1 MIELEALAVEV
12 ADAVTAAVRPLLGDP
27 AARVPLGWAPGG
39 DATLGIDEVAER
51 EVDRLLAA
59 AGDVATY
66 SEDRGLVVH
75 GRPRGI
81 LVIDPVDGTRPA
93 AAGLES
99 ACVSVAVLP
108 PREDATL
115 GEVTFGV
122 VQELRSGVRFTAGR
136 GGGAR
141 VAAVDGSSIPVRPT
155 TTRDLASMFWA
166 AGTRGRPVRPVT
178 TVLEHLID
186 GVAMLGGHFD
196 LGSVAFDLTRI
207 VTGQLDAY
215 IDVGRRIVDEV
226 PSTEPEFLRVGQGSI
241 CANFPH
247 DVAAAALIL
256 GEAGGVVTRADG
268 RSLADHPAVGS
279 GREHGLS
286 VVAASNPVLHRAIL
300 AEVDRGMIRLA
311 GADLR
316 D

>member
-1 MIELEALAVEV
+1 MTGLVDLAVAV
-12 ADAVTAAVRPLLGDP
+12 AAAVTRAVRPLLGDP
-27 AARVPLGWAPGG
+27 AARVPVGWAPGG

-51 EVDRLLAA
+51 EVDRLLAE

-93 AAGLES
+93 AAGLEA

-115 GEVTFGV
+115 GEVRFGV
-122 VQELRSGVRFTAGR
+122 VQELRSGTRFTAAR
-136 GGGAR
+136 GAGAR
-141 VAAVDGSSIPVRPT
+141 VEAADGTPIPVGT
-155 TTRDLASMFWA
+155 TATTDLRAMFWA
-166 AGTRGRPVRPVT
+166 GGTRGRPVRPVT
-178 TVLEHLID
+178 LVLEHLID
-186 GVAMLGGHFD
+186 GVAMHGGYFD
-196 LGSVAFDLTRI
+196 HGSVAFDLTRI

-215 IDVGRRIVDEV
+215 VDVGRRIVDEV
-226 PSTEPEFLRVGQGSI
+226 PSTEAEFLRVGMGSI
-241 CANFPH
+241 CANLPH

-256 GEAGGVVTRADG
+256 TEVGGVVTQADG
-268 RSLADHPAVGS
+268 RSLDDHPAVGS

-286 VVAASNPVLHRAIL
+286 VVAAASPALHGAIL

-311 GADLR
+311 GTDLR

>member
-1 MIELEALAVEV
+1 MRSLEALALAV
-12 ADAVTAAVRPLLGDP
+12 ADAVTVAVRPLLGAP
-27 AARVPLGWAPGG
+27 AARVPHGWAPGG

-51 EVDRLLAA
+51 EVDRLLLA

-115 GEVTFGV
+115 GEVEFGV
-122 VQELRSGVRFTAGR
+122 VQELRSGARFSAGR
-136 GGGAR
+136 GRGAR
-141 VAAVDGSSIPVRPT
+141 AEAADGTSIAVRPSANA
-155 TTRDLASMFWA
+155 DLAAMFWA
-166 AGTRGRPVRPVT
+166 VGTRGRPIRPVT
-178 TVLEHLID
+178 AVLEHLID
-186 GVAMLGGHFD
+186 GVAMHGGHFD

-226 PSTEPEFLRVGQGSI
+226 PSTEPEFLRVGRGSI

-256 GEAGGVVTRADG
+256 AEAGGVVTGADG
-268 RSLADHPAVGS
+268 RPLDDHPAVGS
-279 GREHGLS
+279 DREHGLS
-286 VVAASNPVLHRAIL
+286 VVAAGNPRLHRAIL
-300 AEVDRGMIRLA
+300 DEVDRGMIRLA
-311 GADLR
+311 AMDLR